1 MEIIQLSSLAKVFEN
16 KIYGNKTDSLL
27 LVKGQSS
34 AYQIALKGEG
44 EYSFEI
50 KSEIS
55 DYIKVYKVGYVP
67 SDIPAYPQAHDDNYL
82 VLEACNLPDPLFPV
96 EDNKITLENGKYLTL
111 WIDLN
116 IPVDA
121 KIGAFP
127 IEFTLASPENEKI
140 SSVFNVEIKDI
151 TLPEQDI
158 TVTQWF
164 HADCIADVHG
174 VEVFSPE
181 HWALIE
187 KYIAMANS
195 GGINMILVPVLTPPL
210 DTEVGGERTTI
221 QLAKIE
227 KTENGYIIDL
237 SRLERFIDICLA
249 NGIKFFEINH
259 FFTQWGASFT
269 PKVIATVN
277 GEEKR
282 VFDWDVSATAPE
294 YKEFLETLVP
304 QIIGTF
310 ENKGIDKSRLYF
322 HVSDEPS
329 NNNIDNY
336 RAAANVILP
345 LIEGCNHTDALSHF
359 DFYQQGLVPNP
370 VVAIDAI
377 EPFLDVKIKNL
388 WCYYCCAQAREV
400 ANRFMAMPS
409 ARNRIIG
416 VQIYKYDIAGFLHW
430 GYNFYNSQLSRYKI
444 NPYEIT
450 DAGKGFPSGD
460 AFSVYPYKDG
470 VIPSLR
476 FRVFKQALCD
486 ISLLK
491 LLERKIGKESTVAL
505 IDRVANMDMT
515 FKKYPKDEEFFT
527 ELYKEIINELEK

>member
-1 MEIIQLSSLAKVFEN
+1 MEMIQLSSLAKVFED
-16 KIYGNKTDSLL
+16 KIYGNKADSLL

-44 EYSFEI
+44 EYSFEL

-82 VLEACNLPDPLFPV
+82 VLEPCKLPDPLFPV
-96 EDNKITLENGKYLTL
+96 EDDKITLENGKYLTL

-127 IEFTLASPENEKI
+127 IEFALTSPENEKT

-227 KTENGYIIDL
+227 KTENSYIIDL

-282 VFDWDVSATAPE
+282 IFGWDVSATAPE
-294 YKEFLETLVP
+294 YKEFLEALVP
-304 QIIGTF
+304 QIISTF

-370 VVAIDAI
+370 VVAIDAL
-377 EPFLDVKIKNL
+377 EPFLDAKIKNL

-444 NPYEIT
+444 NPYEVT

>member
-1 MEIIQLSSLAKVFEN
+1 MEIIQLSSLAKVFED

-34 AYQIALKGEG
+34 AYQIALMGEG
-44 EYSFEI
+44 EYSFGL

-82 VLEACNLPDPLFPV
+82 VLEPCKLPDPLFPV
-96 EDNKITLENGKYLTL
+96 EDDKITLENGKYLTL

-282 VFDWDVSATAPE
+282 IFGWDVSATAPE
-294 YKEFLETLVP
+294 YKEFLEALVP

-310 ENKGIDKSRLYF
+310 KNKGVDSSRLYF

-345 LIEGCNHTDALSHF
+345 LIKDCNHTDALSHF

-370 VVAIDAI
+370 VVATDAL
-377 EPFLDVKIKNL
+377 EPFLDAKIEGL

-416 VQIYKYDIAGFLHW
+416 TQIYKYGIKGFLHW

-444 NPYEIT
+444 NPYEVT

-491 LLERKIGKESTVAL
+491 LLEKKIGKENAVAL
-505 IDRVANMDMT
+505 IDRVANTDIT
-515 FKKYPKDEEFFT
+515 FKKYPRNESFFA
-527 ELYKEIINELEK
+527 ELYEEIINELEK